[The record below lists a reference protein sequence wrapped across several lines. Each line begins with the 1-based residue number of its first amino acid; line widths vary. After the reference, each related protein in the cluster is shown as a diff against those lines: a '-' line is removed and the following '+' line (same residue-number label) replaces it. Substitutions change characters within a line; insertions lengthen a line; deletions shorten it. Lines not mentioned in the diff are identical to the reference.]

1 MYHNL
6 SSDPTLQLKSMEE
19 GSILLSYWEFFV
31 MHSLQ
36 FLRLPREV
44 LQPFQNSFM
53 LSDVSNLRT
62 NSTQRYLV
70 LSDYRLDLTRVYTIC
85 MVRMVNFML
94 NLRYRVATG
103 EQTERV

>member
-1 MYHNL
+1 
-6 SSDPTLQLKSMEE
+6 
-19 GSILLSYWEFFV
+19 
-31 MHSLQ
+31 
-36 FLRLPREV
+36 
-44 LQPFQNSFM
+44 M

-62 NSTQRYLV
+62 NFTQRYVV